1 MNLNEIFFYISLYD
15 KSTYQHICRVAQYSN
30 LIGKELNLN
39 QYDMNLLIYSSLL
52 HDIGK
57 LFLPLELLQ
66 KKEKLTKGEI
76 ILIKKHVAF
85 GITILPDSLKEIKPI
100 IAAHHERLD
109 GSGYPRKLKD
119 NQIPE
124 LSKIIAV
131 TDSYDAMTSMRVYN
145 KVKTSEEALEDL
157 FSNTINYG
165 ENKYSYKYVKALSNC
180 IKK

>member
-1 MNLNEIFFYISLYD
+1 MQTIGEKDAKNPIVTKNPMIPPIIAPCSFVKKPRCFLSFCIYVIIIALD
-15 KSTYQHICRVAQYSN
+15 KKANVKTVYPI
-30 LIGKELNLN
+30 
-39 QYDMNLLIYSSLL
+39 
-52 HDIGK
+52 
-57 LFLPLELLQ
+57 
-66 KKEKLTKGEI
+66 KG
-76 ILIKKHVAF
+76 
-85 GITILPDSLKEIKPI
+85 GMTEIKPI

-131 TDSYDAMTSMRVYN
+131 TDSYDVMTSTRVYN